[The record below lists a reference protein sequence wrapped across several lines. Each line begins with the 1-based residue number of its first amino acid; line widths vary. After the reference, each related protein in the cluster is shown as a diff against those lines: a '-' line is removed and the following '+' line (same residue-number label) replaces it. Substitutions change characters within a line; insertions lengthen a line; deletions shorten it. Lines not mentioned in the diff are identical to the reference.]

1 MRIQIREKD
10 GVHLTLLFP
19 TAVVAGLLGSR
30 LAAKLISKA
39 VGKMSSAGAE
49 ALPEMTGEEVS
60 GKQDG
65 VRDAFRRHAV
75 MQVQS
80 ALQPQTIRKIQKELK
95 KCLWRNRRLTL
106 VEVESADGDYVKIVL

>member
-19 TAVVAGLLGSR
+19 TAVVTGLLGSR
-30 LAAKLISKA
+30 LAAKLVSKA
-39 VGKMSSAGAE
+39 LGQISSADADP
-49 ALPEMTGEEVS
+49 LPELPGDEPPE
-60 GKQDG
+60 KQVG
-65 VRDAFRRHAV
+65 SRDAFRKQAAL
-75 MQVQS
+75 QVQS

-95 KCLWRNRRLTL
+95 KCLRKNRHLTL

>member
-19 TAVVAGLLGSR
+19 TAVVAGILGSR

-39 VGKMSSAGAE
+39 VGKMPPAD

-95 KCLWRNRRLTL
+95 KCLWKNRRLTL